1 MKCMVNGRQAPVKYT
16 AVNMPPYNLDTKC
29 GYLIAE
35 LKKETGTDIE
45 ISYDREVVS
54 AVVRPLSCNID
65 CKVEGNRVSLHI
77 EKECNISVEVNG
89 DLSDA
94 LLIFASEKRE
104 YREEGYSNIIRF
116 EAGVH
121 DIDELLV
128 EQDDTMILIEE
139 NAVVHGRIL
148 ARNARHLKIC
158 GQGVITME

>member
-1 MKCMVNGRQAPVKYT
+1 MNGFVNGNMVPIRYT
-16 AVNMPPYNLDTKC
+16 AVNMPPYNLDTQC
-29 GYLIAE
+29 GYLIVNY
-35 LKKETGTDIE
+35 LGETEIDIIYE
-45 ISYDREVVS
+45 KRITS
-54 AVVRPLSCNID
+54 AVVRPLSLGIEPQVAD
-65 CKVEGNRVSLHI
+65 NRVHI
-77 EKECNISVEVNG
+77 TLKHPCNISVEVDG
-89 DLSDA
+89 RLEDA

-116 EAGVH
+116 EPGVH